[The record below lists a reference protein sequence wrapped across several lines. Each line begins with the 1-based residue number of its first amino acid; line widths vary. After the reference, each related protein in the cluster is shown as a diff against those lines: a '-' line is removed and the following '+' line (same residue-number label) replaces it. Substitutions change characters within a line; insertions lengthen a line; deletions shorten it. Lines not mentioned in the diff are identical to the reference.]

1 MIGWW
6 IVVSTQSPRE
16 RDQSDQD
23 ARRAAILA
31 QWEAGADG
39 TQWIEGLA
47 KEGRAEKLSGN
58 GYPNRYTA
66 LARDVLPHLVA
77 TPPAAAGTLIVGEDY
92 VTTSTWRGKIE
103 RSDARIES
111 CQPDQVL
118 TIDAWDQS

>member
-16 RDQSDQD
+16 RDQADQEG
-23 ARRAAILA
+23 RRAAILA

-39 TQWIEGLA
+39 IRWIERLTR
-47 KEGRAEKLSGN
+47 EGKAEKLTGG

-66 LARDVLPHLVA
+66 QAADVLPLLVA
-77 TPPAAAGTLIVGEDY
+77 APPPPGPVIVGDDY
-92 VTTSTWRGKIE
+92 AIPANWRGAME
-103 RSDARIES
+103 LHADRIEA
-111 CQPDQVL
+111 CPPDHRL